1 MITIIV
7 EKPSV
12 ARQISRVIGAMERKV
27 GYYGGNNYC
36 VTWAFGHLI
45 QLAMPEAYG
54 VVGYR
59 QENLPIIPD
68 MFQLV
73 SRKDGKGK
81 EDDGV
86 KEQLRVIKN
95 LFEHTEKIIVATDAG
110 REGELI
116 FRYLYQYLDCHVPF
130 QRLWISSL
138 TDKAIKEGLKNLK
151 DGHDFDNLF
160 LSAKARSEADWLVG
174 INATQALT
182 IAAGRGTYSL
192 GRVQTP
198 TLAMVCR
205 RFLENKNFKPTQF
218 WQMHFTT
225 GGDGKA
231 ASKREQSQT
240 CLNSAEREQP
250 RPKVRAVKFQTTER
264 WDDKTTAESLYQ
276 QLKGYKS
283 VVISKVEC
291 KEKTEEPPLL
301 YDLTALQKDANV
313 KYGFTAEQTLAIAQK
328 LYEAK
333 VITYPRTSSRYI
345 PDDVYDEIPKLLR
358 TFQDN
363 EQWGALSMTICK
375 PNTHSVDA
383 SKVTDHHA
391 LLITGEKLEHP
402 SNDDKKI
409 YNMIVARMLEAF
421 SDKCEKQQT
430 TITVEVDGVQ
440 FVTKGTVIK
449 KAGWRFIQNEEN
461 DNDRLPNWKEGQEL
475 VVSGWG
481 LAEGKTKPIP
491 IHTEATLLSEM
502 ESCGKGI
509 DDEELA
515 QAIKECGIGTP
526 ATRANI
532 IETLINREYM
542 IRLNKQLI
550 PTEKGLFIYDLLKDK
565 QIADVAMT
573 GQWEK
578 VLSRIERGEYNA
590 NDFRKGIEDYTGSI
604 VQELLSL
611 EDKFEYSG
619 IGIPCPKCG
628 KGTMQFYKKVVKC
641 DNPACDCNVFREK
654 AGKELTNDQL
664 KALLKEGKT
673 GIIKGFKSNQGN
685 SFDAIVKLNP
695 ETFQTEFS
703 FPERKK
709 YVKKPLSRK

>member
-1 MITIIV
+1 MITIIA

-12 ARQISRVIGAMERKV
+12 ARQISRVVGAMERKV

-54 VVGYR
+54 VTGFR
-59 QENLPIIPD
+59 RESLPIIPE

-73 SRKDGKGK
+73 SRKDAKGK

-182 IAAGRGTYSL
+182 IAAGRGSYSL

-198 TLAMVCR
+198 TLAMVCH

-225 GGDGKA
+225 EGDGK
-231 ASKREQSQT
+231 
-240 CLNSAEREQP
+240 
-250 RPKVRAVKFQTTER
+250 AVKFQTTER
-264 WDDKTTAESLYQ
+264 WNDKETAESLYQ
-276 QLKGYKS
+276 QLKGNKS

-313 KYGFTAEQTLAIAQK
+313 KHGFTAEQTLAIAQK

-333 VITYPRTSSRYI
+333 AITYPRTSSRYI

-358 TFQDN
+358 TLQDN
-363 EQWGALSMTICK
+363 EQWGALSMTIRK
-375 PNTHSVDA
+375 PNTRSVDA

-421 SDKCEKQQT
+421 SEKCEKQQT
-430 TITVEVDGVQ
+430 TVTVEVEGVP
-440 FVTKGTVIK
+440 FTVKGTVIR
-449 KAGWRFIQNEEN
+449 KAGWRFIQNEDT

-475 VVSGWG
+475 AVSGWG
-481 LAEGKTKPIP
+481 LAEGKTKPVP

-515 QAIKECGIGTP
+515 QAIKEYGIGTP

-565 QIADVAMT
+565 QIANVAMT
-573 GQWEK
+573 GQWEQA
-578 VLSRIERGEYNA
+578 LARIEQGEYNA
-590 NDFRKGIEDYTGSI
+590 EDFHKSIEDYTGSI

-611 EDKFEYSG
+611 EDKFEHSG

-641 DNPACDCNVFREK
+641 DNPACDCHVFREK

-664 KALLKEGKT
+664 KALLTDSKT
-673 GIIKGFKSNQGN
+673 GIIKGFKSKQGN
-685 SFDAIVKLNP
+685 SFDAVVTLNQ
-695 ETFQTEFS
+695 ETYQTEFS
-703 FPERKK
+703 FPERKSQP
-709 YVKKPLSRK
+709 KKGKTRK

>member
-1 MITIIV
+1 MITIIA

-12 ARQISRVIGAMERKV
+12 ARQISRVVGAMERKV

-54 VVGYR
+54 VTGFR
-59 QENLPIIPD
+59 RDSLPIIPD
-68 MFQLV
+68 VFQLV
-73 SRKDGKGK
+73 SRKDAKGK

-95 LFEHTEKIIVATDAG
+95 LFENTEKIIVATDAG

-151 DGHDFDNLF
+151 DGHDYDNLF

-198 TLAMVCR
+198 TLAMVCH

-225 GGDGKA
+225 EGDGKA
-231 ASKREQSQT
+231 
-240 CLNSAEREQP
+240 
-250 RPKVRAVKFQTTER
+250 VKFFTADR
-264 WDDKTTAESLYQ
+264 WDDKTTAVNLYQ
-276 QLKGYKS
+276 QLKGNKS

-291 KEKTEEPPLL
+291 KEKAEEPPLL

-313 KYGFTAEQTLAIAQK
+313 RYGFTAEQTLAIAQK
-328 LYEAK
+328 LYEVKA
-333 VITYPRTSSRYI
+333 ITYPRTSSRYI
-345 PDDVYDEIPKLLR
+345 SDDVYDEVPKLLR
-358 TFQDN
+358 TLQDN
-363 EQWGALSMTICK
+363 EQWGALSMTIRK

-391 LLITGEKLEHP
+391 LLITGEKLKHP

-449 KAGWRFIQNEEN
+449 KAGWRFIQNEET
-461 DNDRLPNWKEGQEL
+461 DNDRLPNWKEGQEIA
-475 VVSGWG
+475 VSGWG
-481 LAEGKTKPIP
+481 LAGGKTKPVP

-509 DDEELA
+509 EDEELA

-573 GQWEK
+573 GQWEQS
-578 VLSRIERGEYNA
+578 LARIERGEYSA
-590 NDFRKGIEDYTGSI
+590 EDFRKGIEDYTGSI

-611 EDKFEYSG
+611 EDKFEHSG

-641 DNPACDCNVFREK
+641 DNPACDCHVFREK

-673 GIIKGFKSNQGN
+673 GVIKGFKSKQGN
-685 SFDAIVKLNP
+685 AFDALVILNR
-695 ETFQTEFS
+695 ETYQTEFS

-709 YVKKPLSRK
+709 SAKKGKSR

>member
-1 MITIIV
+1 MITIIA

-12 ARQISRVIGAMERKV
+12 ARQISRVVGAMERKV

-54 VVGYR
+54 VTGFR
-59 QENLPIIPD
+59 RESLPIIPD
-68 MFQLV
+68 VFQLV
-73 SRKDGKGK
+73 SRKDAKGK

-138 TDKAIKEGLKNLK
+138 TDKAIKEGMNNLK
-151 DGHDFDNLF
+151 DGHDYDNLF

-182 IAAGRGTYSL
+182 IAAGKGTYSL

-205 RFLENKNFKPTQF
+205 RFLENKNFVPTPF

-225 GGDGKA
+225 EGDGKA
-231 ASKREQSQT
+231 
-240 CLNSAEREQP
+240 
-250 RPKVRAVKFQTTER
+250 VKFLTADR
-264 WDDKTTAESLYQ
+264 WKDKADAEALYQ
-276 QLKGYKS
+276 QLKGNRDA
-283 VVISKVEC
+283 VISKVEC
-291 KEKTEEPPLL
+291 KEKTEVSPLL

-313 KYGFTAEQTLAIAQK
+313 KYGFTAEQTLTIAQK

-333 VITYPRTSSRYI
+333 AITYPRTSSRYI

-358 TFQDN
+358 TLADN
-363 EQWGALSMTICK
+363 EQWGALSMTIHK
-375 PNTHSVDA
+375 PNRHSVDA

-391 LLITGEKLEHP
+391 LLITGEKPQYP

-409 YNMIVARMLEAF
+409 YNLIIARMLEAF
-421 SDKCEKQQT
+421 SDKCVKELT
-430 TITVEVDGVQ
+430 TVTVDVGGIP
-440 FVTKGTVIK
+440 FVAKGTVIRQQ
-449 KAGWRFIQNEEN
+449 GWRFIMNE
-461 DNDRLPNWKEGQEL
+461 DTDADRLPNWKEGQEL
-475 VVSGWG
+475 HVTGWG
-481 LAEGKTKPIP
+481 LAEGKTKPAA

-502 ESCGKGI
+502 EHCGKNI

-515 QAIKECGIGTP
+515 QAIKDCGIGTP
-526 ATRANI
+526 ATRAAI

-573 GQWEK
+573 GQWEQS
-578 VLSRIERGEYNA
+578 LARIERGEYSA
-590 NDFRKGIEDYTGSI
+590 EDFRKGIEDYTGSI
-604 VQELLSL
+604 VGELLSL
-611 EDKFEYSG
+611 ENRIEHSG

-628 KGTMQFYKKVVKC
+628 KGTMHFYKKVVKC
-641 DNPACDCNVFREK
+641 DNPACDCHVFREK

-664 KALLKEGKT
+664 KALLTEGRT
-673 GIIKGFKSNQGN
+673 GIIKGFKSKQGN
-685 SFDAIVKLNP
+685 SFDAVVTLNR

-703 FPERKK
+703 FPERKSLP
-709 YVKKPLSRK
+709 KKGKSRK

>member
-1 MITIIV
+1 MITIIA

-12 ARQISRVIGAMERKV
+12 ARQISRVVGAMERKV

-54 VVGYR
+54 VTGFR
-59 QENLPIIPD
+59 RESLPIIPE

-73 SRKDGKGK
+73 SRKDAKGK

-198 TLAMVCR
+198 TLAMVCH

-225 GGDGKA
+225 EGDG
-231 ASKREQSQT
+231 S
-240 CLNSAEREQP
+240 
-250 RPKVRAVKFQTTER
+250 AVKFQTTGR
-264 WDDKTTAESLYQ
+264 WNDKETAESLYQ
-276 QLKGYKS
+276 QLKGNKS

-301 YDLTALQKDANV
+301 YDLTTLQKDANV
-313 KYGFTAEQTLAIAQK
+313 RYGFTAEQTLAIAQK

-333 VITYPRTSSRYI
+333 AITYPRTSSRYI

-358 TFQDN
+358 TLQDN
-363 EQWGALSMTICK
+363 EQWGALSMTIRK
-375 PNTHSVDA
+375 PSNRSVDA

-409 YNMIVARMLEAF
+409 YNLIVARMLEAF
-421 SDKCEKQQT
+421 SEKCEKQQT
-430 TITVEVDGVQ
+430 TVTAEVEGVP
-440 FVTKGTVIK
+440 FVVKGTVIK
-449 KAGWRFIQNEEN
+449 KAGWRFIQNEET
-461 DNDRLPNWKEGQEL
+461 DSDRLPNWKEGQEL
-475 VVSGWG
+475 PVTGWG
-481 LAEGKTKPIP
+481 LAEGKTKPKP
-491 IHTEATLLSEM
+491 ILTEAALLGEM
-502 ESCGKGI
+502 ETCGKDIG
-509 DDEELA
+509 DAEVSEALKD
-515 QAIKECGIGTP
+515 CGIGTP
-526 ATRANI
+526 ATRAAI

-573 GQWEK
+573 GRWEQT
-578 VLSRIERGEYNA
+578 LARIEQGEYGA
-590 NDFRKGIEDYTGSI
+590 NDFRKGIEDYTAGI

-611 EDKFEYSG
+611 EDKFEHSG

-641 DNPACDCNVFREK
+641 DNPACDCHVFREK
-654 AGKELTNDQL
+654 AGKELTDAQL
-664 KALLKEGKT
+664 KDLLTEGRT
-673 GIIKGFKSNQGN
+673 GLIKGFKSKQGN
-685 SFDAIVKLNP
+685 SFDAVVRLNDQF
-695 ETFQTEFS
+695 ETEFS
-703 FPERKK
+703 FPERKNS
-709 YVKKPLSRK
+709 VKKPLSRK

>member
-1 MITIIV
+1 MITIIA

-12 ARQISRVIGAMERKV
+12 ARQISRVVGATQRKV

-36 VTWAFGHLI
+36 VTWAFGHLM

-54 VVGYR
+54 VTGFR
-59 QENLPIIPD
+59 REALPIIPKE
-68 MFQLV
+68 FKLV
-73 SRKDGKGK
+73 IRKNLKGD
-81 EDDGV
+81 EELSLN
-86 KEQLRVIKN
+86 EQVYAIKN
-95 LFEHTEKIIVATDAG
+95 LFDHSEYIIVATDAG

-116 FRYLYQYLDCHVPF
+116 FRYVYQYLNCHTPF
-130 QRLWISSL
+130 KRLWISSL
-138 TDKAIKEGLKNLK
+138 TDKAIKEGLDNLR
-151 DGHDFDNLF
+151 DGHEYDNLF
-160 LSAKARSEADWLVG
+160 LAAKARSEADWLVG

-198 TLAMVCR
+198 TLAMVCH

-225 GGDGKA
+225 EGDGK
-231 ASKREQSQT
+231 
-240 CLNSAEREQP
+240 
-250 RPKVRAVKFQTTER
+250 AVKFQTTER
-264 WDDKTTAESLYQ
+264 WNDKETAESIYQ
-276 QLKGYKS
+276 LLKGYKS

-291 KEKTEEPPLL
+291 KDKTEEPPLL

-333 VITYPRTSSRYI
+333 AITYPRTSSRYI

-358 TFQDN
+358 TLQEN
-363 EQWGALSMTICK
+363 EQWGALSMTIRK
-375 PNTHSVDA
+375 PNTRSVDA

-421 SDKCEKQQT
+421 SEKCEKQQT
-430 TITVEVDGVQ
+430 TIMVEVDGVQ

-449 KAGWRFIQNEEN
+449 KAGWRFIQNEET

-475 VVSGWG
+475 AVSGWG
-481 LAEGKTKPIP
+481 LAEGKTKPVP

-578 VLSRIERGEYNA
+578 ALSRIERGEYNA
-590 NDFRKGIEDYTGSI
+590 NNFRKGIEDYTTGI

-611 EDKFEYSG
+611 EDKFEHSG

-641 DNPACDCNVFREK
+641 DNPACDCHVFREK
-654 AGKELTNDQL
+654 AGKELTNEQL
-664 KALLKEGKT
+664 KALLTEGKT
-673 GIIKGFKSNQGN
+673 GIIKGFKSKQGN
-685 SFDAIVKLNP
+685 SFDAVVTLNH
-695 ETFQTEFS
+695 ETYQTEFS

-709 YVKKPLSRK
+709 NSKKPLSRK

>member
-1 MITIIV
+1 MITIIA

-12 ARQISRVIGAMERKV
+12 ARQISRVVGAMERKV

-54 VVGYR
+54 ITGFR
-59 QENLPIIPD
+59 RESLPIIPD
-68 MFQLV
+68 EFQLI
-73 SRKDGKGK
+73 SRKDAKGK
-81 EDDGV
+81 EDEGV
-86 KEQLRVIKN
+86 KEQLKVIKN

-116 FRYLYQYLDCHVPF
+116 FRYLYQYLDCQVPF

-151 DGHDFDNLF
+151 DGHDFDNLY

-182 IAAGRGTYSL
+182 IAAGKGTYSL

-205 RFLENKNFKPTQF
+205 RFRENKDFKPKAF

-225 GGDGKA
+225 EGDGG
-231 ASKREQSQT
+231 
-240 CLNSAEREQP
+240 
-250 RPKVRAVKFQTTER
+250 AVKFQTSDR
-264 WDDKTTAESLYQ
+264 WEDKANAETLYQ
-276 QLKGYKS
+276 QLKGNKS
-283 VVISKVEC
+283 VVITKVEC

-313 KYGFTAEQTLAIAQK
+313 KYGFTAEQTLTIAQK

-333 VITYPRTSSRYI
+333 AITYPRTSSQYI

-358 TFQDN
+358 TLADN
-363 EQWGALSMTICK
+363 ELWGALSMTIRN
-375 PNTHSVDA
+375 PNRHSVDA

-391 LLITGEKLEHP
+391 LLITGEKLQYP

-409 YNMIVARMLEAF
+409 YNLIVGRMLEVF
-421 SDKCEKQQT
+421 SDKCVKELT
-430 TITVEVDGVQ
+430 TVTAEVNGVP
-440 FVTKGTVIK
+440 FVTKGTVIRQP
-449 KAGWRFIQNEEN
+449 GWRFINNEET
-461 DNDRLPNWKEGQEL
+461 DNDRLPKWKEGQEIP
-475 VVSGWG
+475 VSGWG
-481 LAEGKTKPIP
+481 LAEGKTKPVP

-509 DDEELA
+509 ENEELA

-526 ATRANI
+526 ATRASI
-532 IETLINREYM
+532 IETLIAREYM

-550 PTEKGLFIYDLLKDK
+550 PTENGLFIYDLLKDR

-573 GQWEK
+573 GQWEQS
-578 VLSRIERGEYNA
+578 LARIERGEYSA
-590 NDFRKGIEDYTGSI
+590 DEFRKGIEEYTGSI

-611 EDKFEYSG
+611 EDRFEHSG
-619 IGIPCPKCG
+619 IGIPCPKCS

-641 DNPACDCNVFREK
+641 DNPACDCHIFREK

-664 KALLKEGKT
+664 KTLLTDSKT
-673 GIIKGFKSNQGN
+673 GIIKGFKSKQGN
-685 SFDAIVKLNP
+685 SFDAVVTLNRD
-695 ETFQTEFS
+695 TFQTELS

-709 YVKKPLSRK
+709 SAKKPQSRK

>member
-1 MITIIV
+1 MITIIA

-12 ARQISRVIGAMERKV
+12 ARQISRVVDAMERKV

-54 VVGYR
+54 MTGFR
-59 QENLPIIPD
+59 RENLPIIPD

-73 SRKDGKGK
+73 SRKDAKGK
-81 EDDGV
+81 DDDGV

-182 IAAGRGTYSL
+182 IAAGKGTYSL

-225 GGDGKA
+225 EGDGKA
-231 ASKREQSQT
+231 
-240 CLNSAEREQP
+240 
-250 RPKVRAVKFQTTER
+250 VKFLTADR
-264 WDDKTTAESLYQ
+264 WNDKTTAENLYQ
-276 QLKGYKS
+276 QLKGNKS

-291 KEKTEEPPLL
+291 REKAEEPPLL

-313 KYGFTAEQTLAIAQK
+313 RYGFTAEQTLTIAQK

-345 PDDVYDEIPKLLR
+345 SDDVYDEIPKLLR
-358 TFQDN
+358 TLQDN
-363 EQWGALSMTICK
+363 EQWGALSMTIRK

-421 SDKCEKQQT
+421 SDKCEKQLT

-440 FVTKGTVIK
+440 FLTKGTVIR
-449 KAGWRFIQNEEN
+449 KAGWRFIQNEET

-475 VVSGWG
+475 AVSGWG
-481 LAEGKTKPIP
+481 MAEGKTKPVP

-509 DDEELA
+509 EDEELA

-565 QIADVAMT
+565 QIADVVMT
-573 GQWEK
+573 GQWEQS
-578 VLSRIERGEYNA
+578 LARIERGEYSA
-590 NDFRKGIEDYTGSI
+590 EDFRKGIEDYTGSI

-611 EDKFEYSG
+611 EDKFEHSD

-641 DNPACDCNVFREK
+641 DNPACDCHLFREK
-654 AGKELTNDQL
+654 AGKELTNEQL

-673 GIIKGFKSNQGN
+673 GVVKGFKSKQGN
-685 SFDAIVKLNP
+685 SFDAIVKLNS
-695 ETFQTEFS
+695 ETFQIKFE

-709 YVKKPLSRK
+709 PARKPLSRK

>member
-1 MITIIV
+1 MITIIA

-12 ARQISRVIGAMERKV
+12 ARQISRVVGAMERKV

-54 VVGYR
+54 VTGFR
-59 QENLPIIPD
+59 RESLPIIPE

-73 SRKDGKGK
+73 SRKDAKGK

-160 LSAKARSEADWLVG
+160 QSAKARSEADWLVG

-198 TLAMVCR
+198 TLAMVCH

-225 GGDGKA
+225 EGDGK
-231 ASKREQSQT
+231 T
-240 CLNSAEREQP
+240 
-250 RPKVRAVKFQTTER
+250 VKFQTTER
-264 WDDKTTAESLYQ
+264 WNDKETAESLYL
-276 QLKGYKS
+276 QLKGSKS

-313 KYGFTAEQTLAIAQK
+313 KYGFTAEQTLSIAQK

-345 PDDVYDEIPKLLR
+345 PDDVFDEISKLLR
-358 TFQDN
+358 TLEDN
-363 EQWGALSMTICK
+363 EQWGALSMTIRK
-375 PNTHSVDA
+375 PNTRSVDA

-421 SDKCEKQQT
+421 SEKCEKQQT
-430 TITVEVDGVQ
+430 TITVEVDGIQ

-449 KAGWRFIQNEEN
+449 KAGWRFIQNEET

-475 VVSGWG
+475 AVSGWG
-481 LAEGKTKPIP
+481 LAEGKTKPVP

-550 PTEKGLFIYDLLKDK
+550 PTEKGLFIYDLLKNK

-573 GQWEK
+573 GRWEQT
-578 VLSRIERGEYNA
+578 LARIERGEYNA
-590 NDFRKGIEDYTGSI
+590 EDFRKSIEDYTGSI
-604 VQELLSL
+604 VHELLSL
-611 EDKFEYSG
+611 EDKFEHSG

-641 DNPACDCNVFREK
+641 DNPACDCHVFREK

-664 KALLKEGKT
+664 EELLTDSKT
-673 GIIKGFKSNQGN
+673 GIIKGFKSKQGN
-685 SFDAIVKLNP
+685 SFDAIVRLNP
-695 ETFQTEFS
+695 ETFQTEFE
-703 FPERKK
+703 FPERKSQP
-709 YVKKPLSRK
+709 KKGKTRK

>member
-1 MITIIV
+1 MITIIA

-12 ARQISRVIGAMERKV
+12 ARQISRVVGAMERKV
-27 GYYGGNNYC
+27 GYYGGNNNC

-54 VVGYR
+54 VTGFR
-59 QENLPIIPD
+59 RESLPIIPD
-68 MFQLV
+68 DFQLV
-73 SRKDGKGK
+73 SRKDAKGK

-116 FRYLYQYLDCHVPF
+116 FRYLYQYLGCHVPF

-151 DGHDFDNLF
+151 DGHDYDNLF

-182 IAAGRGTYSL
+182 IAAGKGTYSL

-205 RFLENKNFKPTQF
+205 RFLENKNFVPTPF

-225 GGDGKA
+225 EGDG
-231 ASKREQSQT
+231 E
-240 CLNSAEREQP
+240 
-250 RPKVRAVKFQTTER
+250 AVKFLTADR
-264 WDDKTTAESLYQ
+264 WKDKADAEAVYQ
-276 QLKGYKS
+276 KLKSANS
-283 VVISKVEC
+283 VAIAKVEC
-291 KEKTEEPPLL
+291 REKTEEPPLL
-301 YDLTALQKDANV
+301 YDLTTLQKDANV
-313 KYGFTAEQTLAIAQK
+313 RYGFTAEQTLTIAQK

-333 VITYPRTSSRYI
+333 AITYPRTSSRYI

-358 TFQDN
+358 TLADN
-363 EQWGALSMTICK
+363 EQWGALSMTILK
-375 PNTHSVDA
+375 PNRHSVDA

-391 LLITGEKLEHP
+391 LLITGEKPQYP

-409 YNMIVARMLEAF
+409 YNLIVARMLEAF
-421 SDKCEKQQT
+421 SDKCVKELT
-430 TITVEVDGVQ
+430 TITVDVNGIP
-440 FVTKGTVIK
+440 FVAKGTVIRQQ
-449 KAGWRFIQNEEN
+449 GWRFIMNE
-461 DNDRLPNWKEGQEL
+461 DTDTDHLPNWKEGQEL
-475 VVSGWG
+475 HVTGWG
-481 LAEGKTKPIP
+481 LAEGKTKPAA

-502 ESCGKGI
+502 EHCGKNI

-515 QAIKECGIGTP
+515 QAIKDCGIGTP
-526 ATRANI
+526 ATRAAI

-550 PTEKGLFIYDLLKDK
+550 PTEKGLFIYNLLKDK

-573 GQWEK
+573 GQWEQAL
-578 VLSRIERGEYNA
+578 VRIERGEYSA
-590 NDFRKGIEDYTGSI
+590 EDFRKGIEDYTGRI
-604 VQELLSL
+604 VSELLSL
-611 EDKFEYSG
+611 EDRFEHNG

-641 DNPACDCNVFREK
+641 DNSVCDCHVFREK

-664 KALLKEGKT
+664 KALLTDGRT
-673 GIIKGFKSNQGN
+673 GIIKGFKSKQGN
-685 SFDAIVKLNP
+685 SFDAVVTLNR

-703 FPERKK
+703 FPERKSQS
-709 YVKKPLSRK
+709 KKGKSRK

>member
-1 MITIIV
+1 MITIIA

-12 ARQISRVIGAMERKV
+12 ARQISRVVGALERKV

-36 VTWAFGHLI
+36 VTWAYGHLI

-54 VVGYR
+54 VTGFR
-59 QENLPIIPD
+59 RDSLPIIPD
-68 MFQLV
+68 VFQLV

-81 EDDGV
+81 EDDAV

-95 LFEHTEKIIVATDAG
+95 LLEHTEKIIVATDAG

-116 FRYLYQYLDCHVPF
+116 FRYLYQYLDSHVPF

-160 LSAKARSEADWLVG
+160 HSAKARSEADWLVG

-225 GGDGKA
+225 EDK
-231 ASKREQSQT
+231 SK
-240 CLNSAEREQP
+240 
-250 RPKVRAVKFQTTER
+250 VVKFQTSER
-264 WDDKTTAESLYQ
+264 WNDKTTAENLYQ

-291 KEKTEEPPLL
+291 KEKAEEPPLL

-313 KYGFTAEQTLAIAQK
+313 RYGFTAEQTLTIAQK

-333 VITYPRTSSRYI
+333 AITYPRTSSCYI
-345 PDDVYDEIPKLLR
+345 SDDVYDEIPKLLR
-358 TFQDN
+358 TLQDN
-363 EQWGALSMTICK
+363 EQWGALSMTIRK

-440 FVTKGTVIK
+440 FVTKGTVVK
-449 KAGWRFIQNEEN
+449 KAGWRFIQNEET

-475 VVSGWG
+475 AVSGWG
-481 LAEGKTKPIP
+481 LAEGKTKPVP

-542 IRLNKQLI
+542 IRLNKQLT

-573 GQWEK
+573 GQWEQT
-578 VLSRIERGEYNA
+578 LARIERGEYSA
-590 NDFRKGIEDYTGSI
+590 EDFRKGIEDYTGSI

-611 EDKFEYSG
+611 EDKFEHSG
-619 IGIPCPKCG
+619 IGILCPKCG
-628 KGTMQFYKKVVKC
+628 KGTMLFYKKVVKC
-641 DNPACDCNVFREK
+641 DNPACDCHVFREK

-664 KALLKEGKT
+664 KALLTEGRT
-673 GIIKGFKSNQGN
+673 GVIKGFKSKQGN
-685 SFDAIVKLNP
+685 SFDAVVILNR
-695 ETFQTEFS
+695 ETYQTEFS

>member
-1 MITIIV
+1 MITIIA

-12 ARQISRVIGAMERKV
+12 ARQISRVVGAMERKV

-54 VVGYR
+54 VTGFR
-59 QENLPIIPD
+59 RESLPIIPNV
-68 MFQLV
+68 FQLV
-73 SRKDGKGK
+73 SRKDAKGK

-198 TLAMVCR
+198 TLAMVCH

-225 GGDGKA
+225 EGDGK
-231 ASKREQSQT
+231 
-240 CLNSAEREQP
+240 
-250 RPKVRAVKFQTTER
+250 AVKFQTTER
-264 WDDKTTAESLYQ
+264 WNDKTTAENLYQ
-276 QLKGYKS
+276 QLKGNKS

-313 KYGFTAEQTLAIAQK
+313 RYGFTAEQTLAIAQK

-333 VITYPRTSSRYI
+333 AITYPRTSSRYI

-358 TFQDN
+358 TLQDN
-363 EQWGALSMTICK
+363 EQWGALSMTIRK
-375 PNTHSVDA
+375 PNTRSVDA

-430 TITVEVDGVQ
+430 TVNVEVDGVQ
-440 FVTKGTVIK
+440 FVTKGTVIM
-449 KAGWRFIQNEEN
+449 KAGWRFIQNEETN
-461 DNDRLPNWKEGQEL
+461 NDRLPNWKEGQTL
-475 VVSGWG
+475 PISGWG
-481 LAEGKTKPIP
+481 LAEGKTKPVP

-509 DDEELA
+509 NDEELA
-515 QAIKECGIGTP
+515 QAIKECVIVTP
-526 ATRANI
+526 ATSANI

-573 GQWEK
+573 GQWEQS
-578 VLSRIERGEYNA
+578 LARIERGEYSAEN
-590 NDFRKGIEDYTGSI
+590 FSKGIEDYTGCI

-611 EDKFEYSG
+611 EDRFEHSG

-641 DNPACDCNVFREK
+641 DNPACDCHVFREK

-664 KALLKEGKT
+664 KALLTEGKT
-673 GIIKGFKSNQGN
+673 SIIKGFKSKQGN
-685 SFDAIVKLNP
+685 AFDAVVILNR
-695 ETFQTEFS
+695 ETYQTEFS

>member
-1 MITIIV
+1 MITIIA

-12 ARQISRVIGAMERKV
+12 ARQISRVVGAMERKV

-54 VVGYR
+54 VTGFR
-59 QENLPIIPD
+59 RESLPIIPE

-73 SRKDGKGK
+73 SRKDAKGK

-182 IAAGRGTYSL
+182 IAAGKGTYSL

-225 GGDGKA
+225 EGDGK
-231 ASKREQSQT
+231 
-240 CLNSAEREQP
+240 
-250 RPKVRAVKFQTTER
+250 AVKFQTAER
-264 WDDKTTAESLYQ
+264 WNDKETAESLYQ
-276 QLKGYKS
+276 QLKGNKS

-313 KYGFTAEQTLAIAQK
+313 KHGFTAEQTLAIAQK

-333 VITYPRTSSRYI
+333 AITYPRTSSRYI

-358 TFQDN
+358 TLQDN
-363 EQWGALSMTICK
+363 EQWGALSMTIRK
-375 PNTHSVDA
+375 PNTRSVDA

-421 SDKCEKQQT
+421 SEKCEKQQT
-430 TITVEVDGVQ
+430 TITVEVEGVP
-440 FVTKGTVIK
+440 FAVKGTVIK
-449 KAGWRFIQNEEN
+449 KAGWRFIQNEDT
-461 DNDRLPNWKEGQEL
+461 DNDRLLNWKEGQEL
-475 VVSGWG
+475 AVSGWG
-481 LAEGKTKPIP
+481 LAEGKTKPVP

-515 QAIKECGIGTP
+515 QAIKERGIGTP
-526 ATRANI
+526 ATRASI

-565 QIADVAMT
+565 QIANVAMT
-573 GQWEK
+573 GQWEQS
-578 VLSRIERGEYNA
+578 LARIEREEYGA
-590 NDFRKGIEDYTGSI
+590 DDFRKSIENYTGSI
-604 VQELLSL
+604 VQELLFL
-611 EDKFEYSG
+611 EDKFEHSG

-628 KGTMQFYKKVVKC
+628 KDTMQFYKKVVKC
-641 DNPACDCNVFREK
+641 DNPACDCHVFREK
-654 AGKELTNDQL
+654 AGKELTDAQL
-664 KALLKEGKT
+664 KDLIRDGKT
-673 GIIKGFKSNQGN
+673 GIIKGFKSKQGN
-685 SFDAIVKLNP
+685 SFDAVVTFNR
-695 ETFQTEFS
+695 ETYQTEFS

-709 YVKKPLSRK
+709 SAKKGKSR

>member
-1 MITIIV
+1 MITIIA

-12 ARQISRVIGAMERKV
+12 ARQISRVVGAMERKV

-54 VVGYR
+54 VTGFR
-59 QENLPIIPD
+59 RESLPIIPD
-68 MFQLV
+68 VFLLV
-73 SRKDGKGK
+73 SRKDAKGK

-116 FRYLYQYLDCHVPF
+116 FRYLYQYLGCHVPF

-151 DGHDFDNLF
+151 DGHDYDNLF

-182 IAAGRGTYSL
+182 IAAGKGTYSL

-198 TLAMVCR
+198 TLAMVCH
-205 RFLENKNFKPTQF
+205 RFIENKNFVPTPF

-225 GGDGKA
+225 EGDGKA
-231 ASKREQSQT
+231 
-240 CLNSAEREQP
+240 
-250 RPKVRAVKFQTTER
+250 VKFLTADQ
-264 WDDKTTAESLYQ
+264 WKDKADAEALYQ
-276 QLKGYKS
+276 QLKGNRDA
-283 VVISKVEC
+283 VISKVEC

-301 YDLTALQKDANV
+301 YDLTTLQKDANV
-313 KYGFTAEQTLAIAQK
+313 RYGFTAEQTLAIAQK

-333 VITYPRTSSRYI
+333 AITYPRTSSRYI

-358 TFQDN
+358 TLADS
-363 EQWGALSMTICK
+363 EQWGALSMTIRK
-375 PNTHSVDA
+375 PNRHSIDA

-391 LLITGEKLEHP
+391 LLITGEKPQYP

-409 YNMIVARMLEAF
+409 YNLIVARMLEAF
-421 SDKCEKQQT
+421 SDKCVKELT
-430 TITVEVDGVQ
+430 TVTVDVGGIP
-440 FVTKGTVIK
+440 FVAKGTVIRQQ
-449 KAGWRFIQNEEN
+449 GWRFIMNEN
-461 DNDRLPNWKEGQEL
+461 TDADHLPNWKEGQEL
-475 VVSGWG
+475 HVTGWG
-481 LAEGKTKPIP
+481 LAEGKTKPAA

-502 ESCGKGI
+502 EHCGKSI

-515 QAIKECGIGTP
+515 QAIKDCGIGTP
-526 ATRANI
+526 ATRAAI
-532 IETLINREYM
+532 IETLIKREYM

-573 GQWEK
+573 GQWEQT
-578 VLSRIERGEYNA
+578 LARIERGEYSA
-590 NDFRKGIEDYTGSI
+590 EDFRKGIEDYTGSI
-604 VQELLSL
+604 VSELLSL
-611 EDKFEYSG
+611 EDRFEHNG

-641 DNPACDCNVFREK
+641 DNPACDCHVFREK
-654 AGKELTNDQL
+654 VGKELTNDQL
-664 KALLKEGKT
+664 KALLTEGRT
-673 GIIKGFKSNQGN
+673 GIIKGFKSKQGN
-685 SFDAIVKLNP
+685 SFDAVVTLNR

-703 FPERKK
+703 FHERKSQP
-709 YVKKPLSRK
+709 KKSKSRK

>member
-1 MITIIV
+1 MITIIA

-12 ARQISRVIGAMERKV
+12 ARQISRVVGAMERKV

-54 VVGYR
+54 VTGFR
-59 QENLPIIPD
+59 RESLPIIPE

-73 SRKDGKGK
+73 SRKDAKGK

-198 TLAMVCR
+198 TLAMVCH

-225 GGDGKA
+225 EGVGK
-231 ASKREQSQT
+231 
-240 CLNSAEREQP
+240 
-250 RPKVRAVKFQTTER
+250 AVKFQTTGR
-264 WDDKTTAESLYQ
+264 WNDKETAESFYQ
-276 QLKGYKS
+276 QLKGNKS
-283 VVISKVEC
+283 VVITKVEC

-301 YDLTALQKDANV
+301 YDLTALQKDANM

-333 VITYPRTSSRYI
+333 TITYPRTSSRYI
-345 PDDVYDEIPKLLR
+345 PDDVYDEIPQLLR
-358 TFQDN
+358 TLQDN
-363 EQWGALSMTICK
+363 EQWGALSMTIRK
-375 PNTHSVDA
+375 PNTRSVDA

-391 LLITGEKLEHP
+391 LLITGENLEHP

-421 SDKCEKQQT
+421 SEKCEKQQT
-430 TITVEVDGVQ
+430 TITVEVEGVP
-440 FVTKGTVIK
+440 FAVKGTVIK
-449 KAGWRFIQNEEN
+449 KAGWRFIQNEDT

-475 VVSGWG
+475 AVSGWG
-481 LAEGKTKPIP
+481 LAEGKTKPVP

-526 ATRANI
+526 ATRASI

-565 QIADVAMT
+565 QIANVAMT
-573 GQWEK
+573 GRWEQT
-578 VLSRIERGEYNA
+578 LARIERGEYSA
-590 NDFRKGIEDYTGSI
+590 EDFRKSIEDYTDCI

-611 EDKFEYSG
+611 EDRFEHSG

-641 DNPACDCNVFREK
+641 DNPACDCHVFREK

-664 KALLKEGKT
+664 KALLTDGKT
-673 GIIKGFKSNQGN
+673 GIIKGFKSKQGN

-709 YVKKPLSRK
+709 SAKKGKSR

>member
-1 MITIIV
+1 MITIIA

-12 ARQISRVIGAMERKV
+12 ARQISRVVGATQRKV

-54 VVGYR
+54 VTGFRREV
-59 QENLPIIPD
+59 LPIIPKE
-68 MFQLV
+68 FKLV
-73 SRKDGKGK
+73 IRKNLKGD
-81 EDDGV
+81 EELSLN
-86 KEQLRVIKN
+86 EQIHSIKN
-95 LFEHTEKIIVATDAG
+95 LFEHSEYIIVATDAG

-116 FRYLYQYLDCHVPF
+116 FRYVYQYLNCHTPF
-130 QRLWISSL
+130 KRLWISSL
-138 TDKAIKEGLKNLK
+138 TDKAIKEGLDSLR
-151 DGHDFDNLF
+151 DGHEYDNLF
-160 LSAKARSEADWLVG
+160 LAAQARSEADWLVG

-205 RFLENKNFKPTQF
+205 RFLENKNFKPTRF

-225 GGDGKA
+225 EVDGK
-231 ASKREQSQT
+231 
-240 CLNSAEREQP
+240 
-250 RPKVRAVKFQTTER
+250 AVKFQTTER
-264 WDDKTTAESLYQ
+264 WNDKTTAENLYQ

-283 VVISKVEC
+283 VVISKVEY

-301 YDLTALQKDANV
+301 YDLTALQKEANV

-333 VITYPRTSSRYI
+333 AITYPRTSSRYI
-345 PDDVYDEIPKLLR
+345 PDDVFDEIPKLLR
-358 TFQDN
+358 TLEDN
-363 EQWGALSMTICK
+363 EQWGALSMTIRK

-430 TITVEVDGVQ
+430 TITVEVEGVP
-440 FVTKGTVIK
+440 FTVKGTVIK
-449 KAGWRFIQNEEN
+449 KAGWRFIQNEDT

-475 VVSGWG
+475 AVSGWG
-481 LAEGKTKPIP
+481 LAECKTKPVP
-491 IHTEATLLSEM
+491 IHTEASLLSEM

-509 DDEELA
+509 NDEELA

-573 GQWEK
+573 GQWEQA
-578 VLSRIERGEYNA
+578 LARIERGEYKA
-590 NDFRKGIEDYTGSI
+590 HDFHKSIEDYTGSI

-611 EDKFEYSG
+611 EDKFEHSG

-641 DNPACDCNVFREK
+641 DNPACDCHVFREK
-654 AGKELTNDQL
+654 AGKELTNEQL
-664 KALLKEGKT
+664 KALLTEGKT
-673 GIIKGFKSNQGN
+673 GIIKGFKSKQGN
-685 SFDAIVKLNP
+685 SFDAVVTLNH
-695 ETFQTEFS
+695 ETYQTEFS

-709 YVKKPLSRK
+709 TSKKPQSRK

>member
-1 MITIIV
+1 MITIIA

-12 ARQISRVIGAMERKV
+12 ARQISRVVGAMERKV
-27 GYYGGNNYC
+27 GYYGGNNNC

-45 QLAMPEAYG
+45 KLAMPEAYG
-54 VVGYR
+54 VTGFR
-59 QENLPIIPD
+59 RESLPIIPD
-68 MFQLV
+68 DFQLV
-73 SRKDGKGK
+73 SRKDAKGK

-116 FRYLYQYLDCHVPF
+116 FRYLYQYLGCHVPF

-151 DGHDFDNLF
+151 DGHDYDNLF

-182 IAAGRGTYSL
+182 IAAGKGTYSL

-205 RFLENKNFKPTQF
+205 RFLENKNFVPTPF

-225 GGDGKA
+225 EGDGKA
-231 ASKREQSQT
+231 VKFLA
-240 CLNSAEREQP
+240 AERW
-250 RPKVRAVKFQTTER
+250 KDRA
-264 WDDKTTAESLYQ
+264 DAEAVYQ
-276 QLKGYKS
+276 KLKSANS
-283 VVISKVEC
+283 VAITKVEC

-301 YDLTALQKDANV
+301 YDLTTLQKDANV
-313 KYGFTAEQTLAIAQK
+313 RYGFTAEQTLTIAQK

-333 VITYPRTSSRYI
+333 AITYPRTSSRYI

-358 TFQDN
+358 TLADN
-363 EQWGALSMTICK
+363 EQWGALSMTVRK
-375 PNTHSVDA
+375 PNRHSVDA

-391 LLITGEKLEHP
+391 LLITGEKPQYP

-409 YNMIVARMLEAF
+409 YNLIVARMLEAF
-421 SDKCEKQQT
+421 SDKCVKELT
-430 TITVEVDGVQ
+430 TVTVDVDGTP
-440 FVTKGTVIK
+440 FVVKGTVIRQQ
-449 KAGWRFIQNEEN
+449 GWRFIMNE
-461 DNDRLPNWKEGQEL
+461 DTDADRLPNWKEGQEL
-475 VVSGWG
+475 HVTGWG
-481 LAEGKTKPIP
+481 LAEGKTKPAA

-502 ESCGKGI
+502 EHCGKSI

-515 QAIKECGIGTP
+515 QAIKDCGIGTP
-526 ATRANI
+526 ATRAAI

-542 IRLNKQLI
+542 IRLNKQFI
-550 PTEKGLFIYDLLKDK
+550 PTEKGLFIYNLLKDK
-565 QIADVAMT
+565 QIADIAMT
-573 GQWEK
+573 GQWEQAL
-578 VLSRIERGEYNA
+578 VRIERGEYSA
-590 NDFRKGIEDYTGSI
+590 EDFRKGIEDYTGRI
-604 VQELLSL
+604 VSELLSL
-611 EDKFEYSG
+611 EDRFEHNG

-641 DNPACDCNVFREK
+641 DNPACDCHVFREK
-654 AGKELTNDQL
+654 AGKELTNDLL
-664 KALLKEGKT
+664 KALLTDGRT
-673 GIIKGFKSNQGN
+673 GIIKGFKSKQGN
-685 SFDAIVKLNP
+685 SFDAVVTLNR

-703 FPERKK
+703 FPERKSQS
-709 YVKKPLSRK
+709 KKGKSRK

>member
-1 MITIIV
+1 MITIIA

-12 ARQISRVIGAMERKV
+12 ARQISRVVGAMERKV

-54 VVGYR
+54 VTGFR
-59 QENLPIIPD
+59 RESLPIIPE

-73 SRKDGKGK
+73 SRKDAKGK

-95 LFEHTEKIIVATDAG
+95 LFEHTEKVIVATDAG

-198 TLAMVCR
+198 TLAMVCH

-225 GGDGKA
+225 EGDGI
-231 ASKREQSQT
+231 
-240 CLNSAEREQP
+240 
-250 RPKVRAVKFQTTER
+250 AVKFMTTER
-264 WDDKTTAESLYQ
+264 WNDKATAESLYQ
-276 QLKGYKS
+276 QIKGYKG

-291 KEKTEEPPLL
+291 KDKTEEPPLL

-313 KYGFTAEQTLAIAQK
+313 RYGFTAEQTLAIAQK

-333 VITYPRTSSRYI
+333 AITYPRTSSRFI

-358 TFQDN
+358 TLKDN
-363 EQWGALSMTICK
+363 EQWGALSMTIRK
-375 PNTHSVDA
+375 PSNRSVDA

-421 SDKCEKQQT
+421 SEKCEKQQT
-430 TITVEVDGVQ
+430 TVTVEVECVP
-440 FVTKGTVIK
+440 FAVKGTVIK
-449 KAGWRFIQNEEN
+449 KAGWRFIQNEETE
-461 DNDRLPNWKEGQEL
+461 NDRLPNWKEGQTL
-475 VVSGWG
+475 PVSGWG
-481 LAEGKTKPIP
+481 LAEGKTKPVP

-578 VLSRIERGEYNA
+578 ALSRIERGEYNA

-611 EDKFEYSG
+611 DDKFEHSG

-641 DNPACDCNVFREK
+641 DNPACDCHVFREK
-654 AGKELTNDQL
+654 AGKVLTDAQL
-664 KALLKEGKT
+664 KDLLTEGRT
-673 GIIKGFKSNQGN
+673 GLIKGFKSKQGN
-685 SFDAIVKLNP
+685 SFDAVVTLNH
-695 ETFQTEFS
+695 ETYQTEFS

-709 YVKKPLSRK
+709 TSKKPLSRK

>member
-1 MITIIV
+1 MITIIA

-12 ARQISRVIGAMERKV
+12 ARQISRVVGATQRKV

-36 VTWAFGHLI
+36 VTWAFGHLM
-45 QLAMPEAYG
+45 QLAMQEAYG
-54 VVGYR
+54 VTGFR
-59 QENLPIIPD
+59 RETLPIIPKE
-68 MFQLV
+68 FKLV
-73 SRKDGKGK
+73 IRKNLKGD
-81 EDDGV
+81 EELSLN
-86 KEQLRVIKN
+86 EQVYAIKN
-95 LFEHTEKIIVATDAG
+95 LFDHSEYIIVATDAG

-116 FRYLYQYLDCHVPF
+116 FRYVYQYLNCHTPF
-130 QRLWISSL
+130 KRLWISSL
-138 TDKAIKEGLKNLK
+138 TDKAIKEGLDNLR
-151 DGHDFDNLF
+151 DGHEYDNLF
-160 LSAKARSEADWLVG
+160 LAAKARSEADWLVG

-198 TLAMVCR
+198 TLAMVCH
-205 RFLENKNFKPTQF
+205 RFLENKNFVPTPF
-218 WQMHFTT
+218 WQMHFIT
-225 GGDGKA
+225 GDDGKA
-231 ASKREQSQT
+231 
-240 CLNSAEREQP
+240 
-250 RPKVRAVKFQTTER
+250 VKFLTADR
-264 WDDKTTAESLYQ
+264 WNDMTMAENLYQ

-283 VVISKVEC
+283 VVVSKVEC
-291 KEKTEEPPLL
+291 KDKTEEPPLL

-333 VITYPRTSSRYI
+333 TITYPRTSSRYI

-358 TFQDN
+358 TLQDN
-363 EQWGALSMTICK
+363 EQWGALSMTIRK
-375 PNTHSVDA
+375 PNTRSVDA

-421 SDKCEKQQT
+421 SEKCEKQQT
-430 TITVEVDGVQ
+430 TITVEVEGVP
-440 FVTKGTVIK
+440 FAVKGTVIK
-449 KAGWRFIQNEEN
+449 KAGWRFIQNEDT

-475 VVSGWG
+475 AISGWG
-481 LAEGKTKPIP
+481 LAEGKTKPVP

-509 DDEELA
+509 EDEELA

-573 GQWEK
+573 GQWEQT
-578 VLSRIERGEYNA
+578 LARIERGEYSA
-590 NDFRKGIEDYTGSI
+590 EDFRKGIEDYTGSI

-611 EDKFEYSG
+611 EDKFEHSG

-641 DNPACDCNVFREK
+641 DNPACDCHVFREK

-664 KALLKEGKT
+664 KALLKEGRT
-673 GIIKGFKSNQGN
+673 GIIKGFKSKQGN
-685 SFDAIVKLNP
+685 AFDAVVILNR
-695 ETFQTEFS
+695 ETYQTEFS

>member
-1 MITIIV
+1 MITIIA

-12 ARQISRVIGAMERKV
+12 ARQISRVVGAMERKV

-54 VVGYR
+54 VVGFR

-73 SRKDGKGK
+73 SRKDAKGK

-182 IAAGRGTYSL
+182 IAAGRDTYSL

-225 GGDGKA
+225 EGDGNA
-231 ASKREQSQT
+231 I
-240 CLNSAEREQP
+240 
-250 RPKVRAVKFQTTER
+250 KFLTTGR
-264 WDDKTTAESLYQ
+264 WNDKTKAENLYQ

-291 KEKTEEPPLL
+291 KEKAEEPPLL

-313 KYGFTAEQTLAIAQK
+313 RYGFTAEQTLAIVQK

-333 VITYPRTSSRYI
+333 AITYPRTSSRFI

-358 TFQDN
+358 TLQDN
-363 EQWGALSMTICK
+363 EQWGALSMTIRK

-391 LLITGEKLEHP
+391 LLITGEKQEHP

-421 SDKCEKQQT
+421 SEKCEKQQT
-430 TITVEVDGVQ
+430 TIAVEVDGVQ

-449 KAGWRFIQNEEN
+449 KAGWRFIQNEET

-481 LAEGKTKPIP
+481 LAEGKTKPVP

-509 DDEELA
+509 EDEELA

-526 ATRANI
+526 ATRASI
-532 IETLINREYM
+532 IETLISREYM

-565 QIADVAMT
+565 QIANVAMT
-573 GQWEK
+573 GQWEQT
-578 VLSRIERGEYNA
+578 LARIERGEYSA
-590 NDFRKGIEDYTGSI
+590 DDFRKGIEDYTTDI

-611 EDKFEYSG
+611 EDKFEHSG

-641 DNPACDCNVFREK
+641 DNPACECHVFREK

-664 KALLKEGKT
+664 KALLTEGKT
-673 GIIKGFKSNQGN
+673 GIIKGFKSKQGN
-685 SFDAIVKLNP
+685 AFDAVVILNR
-695 ETFQTEFS
+695 ETYQTDFS
-703 FPERKK
+703 FPEQKK
-709 YVKKPLSRK
+709 NVKKPLSRK

>member
-1 MITIIV
+1 MITIIA

-12 ARQISRVIGAMERKV
+12 ARQISRVVGAMERKV

-54 VVGYR
+54 VTGFR
-59 QENLPIIPD
+59 RESLPIIPNV
-68 MFQLV
+68 FQLV
-73 SRKDGKGK
+73 SRKDAKGK

-174 INATQALT
+174 INGTQALT

-198 TLAMVCR
+198 TLAMVCH

-225 GGDGKA
+225 EGDGK
-231 ASKREQSQT
+231 
-240 CLNSAEREQP
+240 
-250 RPKVRAVKFQTTER
+250 AVKFQTTER
-264 WDDKTTAESLYQ
+264 WNDKTTAENLYQ
-276 QLKGYKS
+276 LLKGNKS

-313 KYGFTAEQTLAIAQK
+313 RYGFTAEQTLAIAQK

-333 VITYPRTSSRYI
+333 AITYPRTSSRYI

-358 TFQDN
+358 TLQDN
-363 EQWGALSMTICK
+363 EQWGALSMTIRK
-375 PNTHSVDA
+375 PNTRSVDA

-430 TITVEVDGVQ
+430 TVNVEVDGVQ
-440 FVTKGTVIK
+440 FVTKGTVIM
-449 KAGWRFIQNEEN
+449 KAGWRFIQNEETN
-461 DNDRLPNWKEGQEL
+461 NDRLPNWKEGQTL
-475 VVSGWG
+475 PISGWG
-481 LAEGKTKPIP
+481 LAEGKTKPVP

-509 DDEELA
+509 NDEELA

-573 GQWEK
+573 GQWEQA
-578 VLSRIERGEYNA
+578 LARIERGEYSA
-590 NDFRKGIEDYTGSI
+590 DDFRKGIEDYTTSI

-611 EDKFEYSG
+611 ENKFEHSG

-641 DNPACDCNVFREK
+641 DNPACDCHVFREK
-654 AGKELTNDQL
+654 AGKVLTDAQL
-664 KALLKEGKT
+664 KDLLTEGRT
-673 GIIKGFKSNQGN
+673 GLIKGFKSKQGN
-685 SFDAIVKLNP
+685 SFDAVVTLNH
-695 ETFQTEFS
+695 ETYQTEFS

-709 YVKKPLSRK
+709 TSKKPLSRK

>member
-1 MITIIV
+1 MITIIA

-12 ARQISRVIGAMERKV
+12 ARQISRVVGAMERKV

-36 VTWAFGHLI
+36 VTWAFGHLR

-54 VVGYR
+54 VTGFR
-59 QENLPIIPD
+59 RESLPIIPD
-68 MFQLV
+68 VFQLV
-73 SRKDGKGK
+73 SRKDAKGN

-116 FRYLYQYLDCHVPF
+116 FRYLYQFLNCHVPF

-138 TDKAIKEGLKNLK
+138 TDKAIKEGMKNLK
-151 DGHDFDNLF
+151 EGHDYDNLF

-182 IAAGRGTYSL
+182 IAAGKGTYSL

-205 RFLENKNFKPTQF
+205 RFLENKKFVPTPF

-225 GGDGKA
+225 GGDG
-231 ASKREQSQT
+231 
-240 CLNSAEREQP
+240 
-250 RPKVRAVKFQTTER
+250 RAVKFLTADR
-264 WDDKTTAESLYQ
+264 WDDKDAAETIYQ
-276 QLKGYKS
+276 NLKEKKS
-283 VVISKVEC
+283 IVITKVEC

-313 KYGFTAEQTLAIAQK
+313 RYGFTAEQTLAIAQK

-333 VITYPRTSSRYI
+333 AITYPRTSSRYI
-345 PDDVYDEIPKLLR
+345 PDDVYDEILKLLR
-358 TFQDN
+358 TLADN
-363 EQWGALSMTICK
+363 EQWGALSMTIRK
-375 PNTHSVDA
+375 PSRHSVDV

-391 LLITGEKLEHP
+391 LLITGEKPQYP

-409 YNMIVARMLEAF
+409 YNLIVSRMLEAF
-421 SDKCEKQQT
+421 SDKCVKELT
-430 TITVEVDGVQ
+430 TVTVNIDGTS
-440 FVTKGTVIK
+440 FVAKGTVIRQQ
-449 KAGWRFIQNEEN
+449 GWRFIQDEET
-461 DNDRLPNWKEGQEL
+461 DNDRLPNWKEGQE
-475 VVSGWG
+475 VSISGWG
-481 LAEGKTKPIP
+481 LAEGKTKSAA

-502 ESCGKGI
+502 EYCGKDI
-509 DDEELA
+509 DKEELA
-515 QAIKECGIGTP
+515 QAIKDCGIGTP
-526 ATRANI
+526 ATRAAI

-550 PTEKGLFIYDLLKDK
+550 PTEKGHFIYDLLKDK

-573 GQWEK
+573 GRWEQS
-578 VLSRIERGEYNA
+578 LARIERGEYSA
-590 NDFRKGIEDYTGSI
+590 DDFRKGIEDYTGSI
-604 VQELLSL
+604 VRELLSL
-611 EDKFEYSG
+611 EDRFEHSG

-628 KGTMQFYKKVVKC
+628 KGTMQFHKKVVKC
-641 DNPACDCNVFREK
+641 DNPACDCHVFREK
-654 AGKELTNDQL
+654 AGKELTNEQL
-664 KALLKEGKT
+664 KSLLTEGRT
-673 GIIKGFKSNQGN
+673 GIIKGFKSKQGN
-685 SFDAIVKLNP
+685 SFDAVVRLNDQF
-695 ETFQTEFS
+695 ETEFS
-703 FPERKK
+703 FPGRKK
-709 YVKKPLSRK
+709 SARKPLSRK

>member
-1 MITIIV
+1 MITIIA

-12 ARQISRVIGAMERKV
+12 ARQISRVVGATQRKV

-36 VTWAFGHLI
+36 VTWAFGHLM

-54 VVGYR
+54 VTGFR
-59 QENLPIIPD
+59 REALPIIPEE
-68 MFQLV
+68 FKLV
-73 SRKDGKGK
+73 IRKNLKGD
-81 EDDGV
+81 EELSLN
-86 KEQLRVIKN
+86 EQVYAIKN
-95 LFEHTEKIIVATDAG
+95 LFDHSEYIIVATDAG

-116 FRYLYQYLDCHVPF
+116 FRYVYQYLNCHTPF
-130 QRLWISSL
+130 KRLWISSL
-138 TDKAIKEGLKNLK
+138 TDKAIKEGLDNLR
-151 DGHDFDNLF
+151 DGHEYDNLF
-160 LSAKARSEADWLVG
+160 LAAKARCEADWLVG

-205 RFLENKNFKPTQF
+205 RFLENKNFKPTNF

-225 GGDGKA
+225 ESDGK
-231 ASKREQSQT
+231 
-240 CLNSAEREQP
+240 
-250 RPKVRAVKFQTTER
+250 AVKFQTTER
-264 WDDKTTAESLYQ
+264 WQDKTTPENLYQ

-333 VITYPRTSSRYI
+333 AITYPRTSSRYI

-358 TFQDN
+358 TLQDN
-363 EQWGALSMTICK
+363 EQWGALSMTIRK
-375 PNTHSVDA
+375 PNTRSVDA

-391 LLITGEKLEHP
+391 LLLTGEKLEHP

-421 SDKCEKQQT
+421 SEKCEKQQT
-430 TITVEVDGVQ
+430 TIMAEVDGVQ

-449 KAGWRFIQNEEN
+449 KSGWRFIQNEETE
-461 DNDRLPNWKEGQEL
+461 NDRLPNWKEGQEL
-475 VVSGWG
+475 AVSGWG
-481 LAEGKTKPIP
+481 LAEGKTKPVP

-515 QAIKECGIGTP
+515 QAIKECSIGTP

-578 VLSRIERGEYNA
+578 ALSRIERGEYNA
-590 NDFRKGIEDYTGSI
+590 NDFRKGIEDYTGCI

-611 EDKFEYSG
+611 EGKFEHSG

-641 DNPACDCNVFREK
+641 DNPACDCHVFREK
-654 AGKELTNDQL
+654 AGKVLTDAQL
-664 KALLKEGKT
+664 KDLLTEGRT
-673 GIIKGFKSNQGN
+673 GLIKGFKSKQGN
-685 SFDAIVKLNP
+685 SFDAVVTLNH
-695 ETFQTEFS
+695 ETYRTEFS
-703 FPERKK
+703 FPERKSQS
-709 YVKKPLSRK
+709 KKGKSRK